1 MDDIAETAD
10 LRGLRCPL
18 PALKTRARLKRLE
31 LGQRL
36 EVLAD
41 DPLAGIDIPAFC
53 NESGNRLVVQEAL
66 DGDVQRFVVE
76 RVV

>member
-1 MDDIAETAD
+1 MNQIAASAD

-18 PALKTRARLKRLE
+18 PALKTRARLKRLAMGE
-31 LGQRL
+31 RL

-53 NESGNRLVVQEAL
+53 IESGNRLVSQEAL
-66 DGDVQRFVVE
+66 EGDVMRFVVE